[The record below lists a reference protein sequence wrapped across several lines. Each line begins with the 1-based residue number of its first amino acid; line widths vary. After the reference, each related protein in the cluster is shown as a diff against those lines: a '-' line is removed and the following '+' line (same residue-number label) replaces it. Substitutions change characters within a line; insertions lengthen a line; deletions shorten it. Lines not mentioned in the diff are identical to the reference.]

1 MSMGIGKR
9 YFVELK
15 KYHYGNLDSCIEFMK
30 SNPPSSKY
38 EFYELRPSVKIEK
51 DDSVTC
57 VQYQCAL
64 VTNNKSGESI
74 SQGSLTILKFII
86 P

>member
-64 VTNNKSGESI
+64 VTGNRKRRRKW
-74 SQGSLTILKFII
+74 TKKHLKH
-86 P
+86 

>member
-9 YFVELK
+9 YFVKLK

-38 EFYELRPSVKIEK
+38 EFYELRPGVKIEK

-57 VQYQCAL
+57 VNYQCAL
-64 VTNNKSGESI
+64 VIGEKAKRS
-74 SQGSLTILKFII
+74 KK
-86 P
+86 